1 MYILYIYT
9 TPNFQ
14 THRYTWMCQTRLCF
28 FSLAIQSESGNLLL
42 IIYCLWPPGSQSTAY
57 IYSQIVLVMQTISNQ
72 NMVEFTYIYIYMHVY
87 VYIYVYVY
95 VHIYIVSISTH
106 IYIYLNNNNTY
117 I

>member
-72 NMVEFTYIYIYMHVY
+72 NMVEFTYIYICMFM
-87 VYIYVYVY
+87 YIYICICIRTY
-95 VHIYIVSISTH
+95 IYSFYINTH
-106 IYIYLNNNNTY
+106 IYIFK
-117 I
+117 